1 MEFVCYSANSVTHF
15 CSGES
20 EERILAS
27 GLPLS
32 ELWLQVEQL
41 REGAQW
47 LPWASDEDCEDPQ
60 RLVFSD
66 DVSDLLHPITTP
78 CLVPRLAAVVLTLLK
93 VPLLPCRDT
102 TVCIVNRHQTSWSL
116 DAVEMLLPAFF
127 PVGTMEFECVGLFKD
142 IFSLTVGPQYLNQRL
157 GQEHYLEFVVKVF
170 RLCGDCLTEP
180 SRTAFCVWWLRFE
193 RLLLILDR
201 LGICRLPQSRRKKV
215 KSSVKDFLKQDQNR
229 NNLLFYREYALIEWE
244 LGNRDGAC
252 KILTTAINA
261 QPGALPVVSVLNEQ
275 EKSGLCSLYRTLC
288 ELYLCCARLT
298 PEEAAV
304 HKQKAMSILIALC
317 LGKSLS
323 TVEISEEQLAAAR
336 DKFYHIGTELLGDV
350 NAEAAASVNEC
361 LLPDFRVDWI
371 SCHAWFLFLTQ
382 SAWAGA
388 AVIED
393 VLAKISPA
401 PSSAF
406 AITV

>member
-1 MEFVCYSANSVTHF
+1 M
-15 CSGES
+15 
-20 EERILAS
+20 
-27 GLPLS
+27 
-32 ELWLQVEQL
+32 QVEQL
-41 REGAQW
+41 REGAHW
-47 LPWASDEDCEDPQ
+47 LPWASDEECEDPQ

-78 CLVPRLAAVVLTLLK
+78 CLVSHLATVVLTLLK

-102 TVCIVNRHQTSWSL
+102 TVRIINKHQTSWSL

-127 PVGTMEFECVGLFKD
+127 PMGTLELECVGLFKD
-142 IFSLTVGPQYLNQRL
+142 VFSLAVGPQFLNQRL
-157 GQEHYLEFVVKVF
+157 EQEHYLEFIMKVF
-170 RLCGDCLTEP
+170 RLCGDCLAEP

-193 RLLLILDR
+193 RLLLVLER

-215 KSSVKDFLKQDQNR
+215 KSTVKDFLKQDQNR
-229 NNLLFYREYALIEWE
+229 NNLLLYREYALIEWE
-244 LGNRDGAC
+244 LGNHDGAC

-275 EKSGLCSLYRTLC
+275 EKSGLGSLYRTLC
-288 ELYLCCARLT
+288 ELYVCRARLT
-298 PEEAAV
+298 PEEAHR
-304 HKQKAMSILIALC
+304 HKQKAISILIALC

-323 TVEISEEQLAAAR
+323 TVEISEEQLAVAR

-350 NAEAAASVNEC
+350 NANAAASVNEH
-361 LLPDFRVDWI
+361 LLPDFYVDWI
-371 SCHAWFLFLTQ
+371 SCHAWLLFLTQ
-382 SAWAGA
+382 STWAGA

-393 VLAKISPA
+393 VLAKIPPV
-401 PSSAF
+401 PSSVF